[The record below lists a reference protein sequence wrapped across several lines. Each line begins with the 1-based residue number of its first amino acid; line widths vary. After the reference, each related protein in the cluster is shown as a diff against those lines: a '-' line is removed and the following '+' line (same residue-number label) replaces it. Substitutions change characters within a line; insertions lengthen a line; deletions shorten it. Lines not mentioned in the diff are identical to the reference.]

1 MLLYDS
7 DFVTHQVIQTMST
20 FSAFSSSKTASID
33 SSSPLNPLNRRRL
46 CACGLAAAVGLG
58 LAACGGGGGG
68 PSIDTLHDAYV
79 ALSSG
84 MTKAQVIALVPVD
97 PSQGASTSQVLWVKG
112 EEALGVR
119 FNGSSDTS
127 TIVFAQWGLSIPAGG
142 RTESRRF

>member
-1 MLLYDS
+1 MNN
-7 DFVTHQVIQTMST
+7 T
-20 FSAFSSSKTASID
+20 FGFIPLND
-33 SSSPLNPLNRRRL
+33 SPLRNVNRRR
-46 CACGLAAAVGLG
+46 AAGGLAAALG
-58 LAACGGGGGG
+58 LALAGCGGGGSSS

-79 ALSSG
+79 ALASG

-97 PSQGASTSQVLWVKG
+97 PSQGARTSQVLWVKG

-142 RTESRRF
+142 KTESRRF